1 MAGFD
6 IGIPREHWSEVVCTG
21 PVPEARSG
29 HVAVLYGERW
39 MVVFAGHDG
48 QQCLNDM
55 WRLDLWNKAW
65 SRLVAEGEVPTPRCS
80 VAAAIDEAAG
90 LLFVHGGTGADF
102 GRSSLG

>member
-1 MAGFD
+1 MAGLE

-21 PVPEARSG
+21 PAPDPRSG

-39 MVVFAGHDG
+39 MLVFAGHDG

-55 WRLDLWNKAW
+55 WELDLWNKAW
-65 SRLVAEGEVPTPRCS
+65 TRLDAGNRPACRCS
-80 VAAAIDEAAG
+80 AAAAVDEAAG

-102 GRSSLG
+102 GRSNLG